1 MQQDR
6 TIMVP
11 TPGARKGSAPR
22 PQSYAGTPLAER
34 VHIRKGLNPLVN
46 TATTLLAVATKLRTT
61 PQHSDVPDL
70 HRKLT
75 EELKDFEQRARAQG
89 CAEESVVTAR
99 YLLCTLVDEIVLNT
113 PWGANSGWSQ
123 HSLLSLFH
131 HETFGGEK
139 CFSIL
144 TRLLESP
151 GRNLDLLELFYL
163 CLSLGFEG
171 KYRLAPRGHEQL
183 EQVRDNLYQTLENQR
198 PFPEQDLSPHWET
211 DTVKPKYRFDLIP
224 LWVIAAT
231 FGAILLLS
239 YSGLRWWLHDTTHPV
254 AADIESRIALD
265 STIINQQPQ

>member
-1 MQQDR
+1 
-6 TIMVP
+6 MVP
-11 TPGARKGSAPR
+11 TPGARRTTAQK
-22 PQSYAGTPLAER
+22 PQAYAGTPLAER
-34 VHIRKGLNPLVN
+34 VELRKGLNPLVN

-61 PQHSDVPDL
+61 AHHANVPEL

-75 EELKDFEQRARAQG
+75 EELKDFELRARNQG
-89 CAEESVVTAR
+89 CADDAVVTAR

-144 TRLLESP
+144 ARLLESP

-198 PFPEQDLSPHWET
+198 PFPEQDLSPHWQT
-211 DTVKPKYRFDLIP
+211 DTVKPKYRFDFIP
-224 LWVIAAT
+224 LWVIAAG

-239 YSGLRWWLHDTTHPV
+239 YSGLRWWLHETTQPV
-254 AADIESRIALD
+254 ATEIESHITQDL
-265 STIINQQPQ
+265 SKTNQEFQ